1 MIRRGFQTELR
12 WFLAWLFTSTL
23 VGYLSGFF
31 LLSLLVAL
39 CLYVLWIFRQIYSLE
54 SWILQA
60 RLRTP
65 PDNDL
70 RSIWGDIAD
79 DVMLMHTRHEK
90 EKARLQTVVSRVQEM
105 ATALKDSVIL
115 VDKRGDIE
123 WWNQAAEQL
132 LGFQSVDR
140 GHQITNLIRHPRFVH
155 YFDKGNYKEPLALAD
170 LRRQYQQ
177 LEFHIHTF
185 GQGDR
190 LIVVR
195 DVTRLYKLEQ
205 MRKDFV
211 ANVSHELRTPLTV
224 IRGYVETLADTD
236 DLPPRWSNALEQMQQ
251 QVQRMTGLIN
261 DLLTLSRL
269 ETDSR
274 QTHSE
279 KVQLTPLLNTIVDD
293 ARTVSGERNHTFTLS
308 GSDRL
313 ALVGNERELRSALSN
328 LVVNAVN
335 YSPPATNIA
344 IACETDSNGAAV
356 VHIRDNG
363 IGIDP
368 RHIPRLTERF
378 YRVDSGR
385 SAASGGTGLG
395 LAITK
400 HVLYR
405 HDAELRISSKPG
417 KGSQFSCHFPARR
430 VVIGDW

>member
-23 VGYLSGFF
+23 IGFLSGFF
-31 LLSLLVAL
+31 LISLLVAL
-39 CLYVLWIFRQIYSLE
+39 CLYVLWIFRQIYALE

-70 RSIWGDIAD
+70 YSIWGDIAD
-79 DVMLMHTRHEK
+79 DVMLMHNRHEK
-90 EKARLQTVVSRVQEM
+90 EKLRLQAVVSRVQEM
-105 ATALKDSVIL
+105 ATALSDSVVL
-115 VDKRGDIE
+115 VDKRGDME

-132 LGFQSVDR
+132 LGFQPVDK

-155 YFDKGNYKEPLALAD
+155 YFDEGKYKDPLALAD
-170 LRRQYQQ
+170 LRRQHQQ

-190 LIVVR
+190 LIMVR

-236 DLPPRWSNALEQMQQ
+236 DLPPHWRKALEQMQQ
-251 QVQRMTGLIN
+251 QGQRMTGLIN

-279 KVQLTPLLNTIVDD
+279 KIDLPPFLNNIATD
-293 ARTVSGERNHTFTLS
+293 ARAISGERNHSFTLT
-308 GSDRL
+308 GTDKI
-313 ALVGNERELRSALSN
+313 ALIGNELELRSALSN
-328 LVVNAVN
+328 LIVNAVN
-335 YSPPATNIA
+335 YSPPATTIT
-344 IACETDSNGAAV
+344 ISCEADSNGAV
-356 VHIRDNG
+356 IHVRDNG

-368 RHIPRLTERF
+368 KHIPRLTERF

-385 SAASGGTGLG
+385 SAATGGTGLG

-405 HDAELRISSKPG
+405 HDAELRISSEPG
-417 KGSQFSCHFPARR
+417 KGSQFSCHFPAGR
-430 VVIGDW
+430 VVIG